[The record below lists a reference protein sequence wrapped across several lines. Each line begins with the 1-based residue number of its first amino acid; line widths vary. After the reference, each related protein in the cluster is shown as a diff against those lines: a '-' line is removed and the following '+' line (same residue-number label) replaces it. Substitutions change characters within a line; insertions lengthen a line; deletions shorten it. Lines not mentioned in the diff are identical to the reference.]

1 MIFLRVTAWHE
12 KNFILTFLLP
22 VAAEKEE
29 AKF

>member
-12 KNFILTFLLP
+12 KKLYFDFFVAI
-22 VAAEKEE
+22 AAEKEE